1 MLEEIH
7 TMLEIYQE
15 LIDKTS
21 LLKDK
26 TMPKVE
32 LDIIYL
38 TLLDNNKL
46 PQFYNNLKLDIIHI
60 ELELLD
66 KIIHTTSLLY
76 IHNARDITPVYRVV
90 HHIRD
95 ITRETHLK
103 LVIIHVTLLKLLLY
117 NSRVLEIEHHTTL
130 FDKVHNAWTNDK
142 PLLKLLYNI

>member
-95 ITRETHLK
+95 TD
-103 LVIIHVTLLKLLLY
+103 IIHHNTLLDIIHTSLIDHQLNCMLLSDIL
-117 NSRVLEIEHHTTL
+117 NILSEIKIL
-130 FDKVHNAWTNDK
+130 
-142 PLLKLLYNI
+142 PQLLPQLLPHQ